1 MVVLSLPSLRVLHQ
15 SPLLPHSVE
24 IDDPICQKM
33 SFSEH
38 GLGIYMASPSEVE
51 KYTICAELAEQ
62 AAESLGDLY
71 VACDLPEPPR
81 NNSFLKV
88 SVSMAI
94 AARDS
99 SGYIGRVH

>member
-1 MVVLSLPSLRVLHQ
+1 MCLAADGKMVVLSLPSLRVLHQ

-38 GLGIYMASPSEVE
+38 VGPSPIGRVE

-88 SVSMAI
+88 SVSSV
-94 AARDS
+94 D
-99 SGYIGRVH
+99 GYRSPR